1 MELSGRF
8 DDIRPTTFLNIEYN
22 VNRVINI
29 YPVMCGEMEVVV
41 GRGFGKSKEKSYG
54 AVIINE
60 KGEFLLIK
68 HQNGAHWDFPKG
80 HKENDET
87 DRETAIREVL
97 EETGLKVRLIDG
109 FKEKSRYSP
118 IPSVEKQVT
127 FYLGFSMGKV
137 SIQEDEVMEYEY
149 LPYEEARV
157 RITFEESKEVIKA
170 AKLFIDTYLQS
181 NED

>member
-1 MELSGRF
+1 MLS
-8 DDIRPTTFLNIEYN
+8 
-22 VNRVINI
+22 
-29 YPVMCGEMEVVV
+29 VMYGTMEVRV
-41 GRGFGKSKEKSYG
+41 GKNFMKAREKSYG

-109 FKEKSRYSP
+109 FKEKSKYSP
-118 IPSVEKQVT
+118 VPGVEKVVT
-127 FYLGFSMGKV
+127 FFLGFSMGRV
-137 SIQEDEVMEYEY
+137 SIQEEEVMEYEY
-149 LPYEEARV
+149 LPFDEARE
-157 RITFEESKEVIKA
+157 RITFNESREVIKA
-170 AKLFIDTYLQS
+170 AKQFIDTYLQA
-181 NED
+181 NKD

>member
-1 MELSGRF
+1 M
-8 DDIRPTTFLNIEYN
+8 
-22 VNRVINI
+22 
-29 YPVMCGEMEVVV
+29 MEVSV
-41 GRGFGKSKEKSYG
+41 GRNFGKTKEKSYG

-87 DRETAIREVL
+87 DRETVIREVL

-118 IPSVEKQVT
+118 VPRVEKTVT

-149 LPYEEARV
+149 LPYEEAKE
-157 RITFEESKEVIKA
+157 RITFKESREIIKT
-170 AKLFIDTYLQS
+170 AKQFIDTYLQA
-181 NED
+181 NAD

>member
-1 MELSGRF
+1 M
-8 DDIRPTTFLNIEYN
+8 
-22 VNRVINI
+22 
-29 YPVMCGEMEVVV
+29 MEVSV
-41 GRGFGKSKEKSYG
+41 GRNFGKTKEKSYG

-80 HKENDET
+80 HKENNET
-87 DRETAIREVL
+87 DRETVIREVL

-118 IPSVEKQVT
+118 VPGVEKTVT

-149 LPYEEARV
+149 LPYGKARE
-157 RITFEESKEVIKA
+157 RITFKESREIIKT
-170 AKLFIDTYLQS
+170 AKQFIDTYLQA
-181 NED
+181 NAD

>member
-1 MELSGRF
+1 
-8 DDIRPTTFLNIEYN
+8 
-22 VNRVINI
+22 
-29 YPVMCGEMEVVV
+29 MCETMEVSVV
-41 GRGFGKSKEKSYG
+41 RNLGKTKEKSYG

-118 IPSVEKQVT
+118 VPGVEKTVT

-149 LPYEEARV
+149 LPYEEARE
-157 RITFEESKEVIKA
+157 RITFKESREIIKT
-170 AKLFIDTYLQS
+170 AKQFIDTYLQA

>member
-1 MELSGRF
+1 MRG
-8 DDIRPTTFLNIEYN
+8 I
-22 VNRVINI
+22 
-29 YPVMCGEMEVVV
+29 MEVSV
-41 GRGFGKSKEKSYG
+41 GRNFGKTKEKSYG

-87 DRETAIREVL
+87 DRETVIREVL

-118 IPSVEKQVT
+118 VPGVEKTVT

-149 LPYEEARV
+149 LPYEEAKE
-157 RITFEESKEVIKA
+157 RITFKESREIIKT
-170 AKLFIDTYLQS
+170 AKQFIDTYLQANS
-181 NED
+181 D

>member
-1 MELSGRF
+1 MRE
-8 DDIRPTTFLNIEYN
+8 T
-22 VNRVINI
+22 
-29 YPVMCGEMEVVV
+29 MEVRV
-41 GRGFGKSKEKSYG
+41 GRSAGKTKERSYG

-60 KGEFLLIK
+60 KGEFLLIR

-80 HKENDET
+80 HKEKDET

-118 IPSVEKQVT
+118 IPGVEKTVT
-127 FYLGFSMGKV
+127 FYLGFSMGRV
-137 SIQEDEVMEYEY
+137 SIQEEEVMDYEY
-149 LPYEEARV
+149 LPYEKARE
-157 RITFEESKEVIKA
+157 RITFPESREILKA
-170 AKLFIDTYLQS
+170 AKQFIDTYLQA

>member
-1 MELSGRF
+1 MSG
-8 DDIRPTTFLNIEYN
+8 
-22 VNRVINI
+22 
-29 YPVMCGEMEVVV
+29 MMEVSVS
-41 GRGFGKSKEKSYG
+41 RNFGKTKEKSYG

-87 DRETAIREVL
+87 DRETVIREVL

-118 IPSVEKQVT
+118 IPGVEKTVT

-137 SIQEDEVMEYEY
+137 SIQKEEVMEYEY
-149 LPYEEARV
+149 LPYEEAKEK
-157 RITFEESKEVIKA
+157 ITFKESREIIKT
-170 AKLFIDTYLQS
+170 AKQFIDTYLQA
-181 NED
+181 NAD

>member
-1 MELSGRF
+1 MRG
-8 DDIRPTTFLNIEYN
+8 I
-22 VNRVINI
+22 
-29 YPVMCGEMEVVV
+29 MEVSV
-41 GRGFGKSKEKSYG
+41 GRNFGKTKEKSFG

-87 DRETAIREVL
+87 DRETVIREVL

-109 FKEKSRYSP
+109 FKEKSKYSP
-118 IPSVEKQVT
+118 VPGVEKTVT
-127 FYLGFSMGKV
+127 FYFGFSMGQV

-149 LPYEEARV
+149 LPYEAAKE
-157 RITFEESKEVIKA
+157 RITFNESREIIKT
-170 AKLFIDTYLQS
+170 AKQFIDTYLQA
-181 NED
+181 NAD

>member
-1 MELSGRF
+1 MRG
-8 DDIRPTTFLNIEYN
+8 
-22 VNRVINI
+22 
-29 YPVMCGEMEVVV
+29 MMEVSV
-41 GRGFGKSKEKSYG
+41 GKKFGKTKEKSYG

-60 KGEFLLIK
+60 KSEFLLIK

-87 DRETAIREVL
+87 DRETVIREVL

-118 IPSVEKQVT
+118 ILGVEKTVT

-149 LPYEEARV
+149 LPYEEAKE
-157 RITFEESKEVIKA
+157 RITYNESREIIKT
-170 AKLFIDTYLQS
+170 AKQFIDTYLQA
-181 NED
+181 NAD

>member
-1 MELSGRF
+1 MRG
-8 DDIRPTTFLNIEYN
+8 
-22 VNRVINI
+22 
-29 YPVMCGEMEVVV
+29 MMEVSV
-41 GRGFGKSKEKSYG
+41 GRNFGKTKEKSYG

-87 DRETAIREVL
+87 DRETVIREVL

-118 IPSVEKQVT
+118 IPGVEKTVT

-149 LPYEEARV
+149 LPYEEAKE
-157 RITFEESKEVIKA
+157 RITFNESREIIKT
-170 AKLFIDTYLQS
+170 AKQFIDTYLQA
-181 NED
+181 NVD

>member
-1 MELSGRF
+1 MGR
-8 DDIRPTTFLNIEYN
+8 N
-22 VNRVINI
+22 
-29 YPVMCGEMEVVV
+29 
-41 GRGFGKSKEKSYG
+41 FGKTKEKSFG

-87 DRETAIREVL
+87 DRETVIREVL

-109 FKEKSRYSP
+109 FKEKSKYSP
-118 IPSVEKQVT
+118 VPGVEKTVT
-127 FYLGFSMGKV
+127 FYFGFSMGQV

-149 LPYEEARV
+149 LPYEAAKE
-157 RITFEESKEVIKA
+157 RITFNESREIIKT
-170 AKLFIDTYLQS
+170 AKQFIDTYLQA
-181 NED
+181 NAD